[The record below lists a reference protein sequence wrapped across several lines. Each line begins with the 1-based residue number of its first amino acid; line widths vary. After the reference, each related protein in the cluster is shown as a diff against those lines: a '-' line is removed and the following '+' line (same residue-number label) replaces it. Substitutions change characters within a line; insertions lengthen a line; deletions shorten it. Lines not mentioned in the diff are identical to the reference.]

1 MTHLAIL
8 EEEQSLPE
16 GHGADRIVQWHVF
29 RSRAQA
35 ERFAEDIHLGAGQEL
50 VGGFT
55 RDSLGIL
62 YWVGVHVEDL
72 EKWGNRDAVNKHG
85 ASP

>member
-35 ERFAEDIHLGAGQEL
+35 ERFAEGIHLGAGQEL

-72 EKWGNRDAVNKHG
+72 EEWGNRGAVNKHG

>member
-8 EEEQSLPE
+8 EEERSLPE

-29 RSRAQA
+29 RSRPQA
-35 ERFAEDIHLGAGQEL
+35 ERFADGIHLGAGQEL

-62 YWVGVHVEDL
+62 YWVGAPAPGRTVF
-72 EKWGNRDAVNKHG
+72 HG
-85 ASP
+85 RTTVTRH

>member
-29 RSRAQA
+29 RSRPQA
-35 ERFAEDIHLGAGQEL
+35 ERFAEGIHLAAGQEL

-72 EKWGNRDAVNKHG
+72 AKWGNRDAVNKHS